1 MNSVLVKIPNK
12 YSILISFPLLMGII
26 LWFSILVENIFI
38 AFFAI
43 FIIPISIKLAYLFSF
58 KKVKV
63 DFFAEEIH
71 FLFLNKLNN
80 RKQEFIIK
88 KEEIHSF
95 SFYAIKHS
103 NYFWLKTHLAKKIKI
118 NAMDIFL
125 SKPEDYSLFENYF
138 NHFIE
143 QNKIVNLKENIDP
156 VKILNFVMVFMFLF
170 MLLLIYRLIQFQN

>member
-1 MNSVLVKIPNK
+1 M
-12 YSILISFPLLMGII
+12 II
-26 LWFSILVENIFI
+26 LLPFFSISIIWVSSLLGSIFI
-38 AFFAI
+38 CLFSISI
-43 FIIPISIKLAYLFSF
+43 FPISIYFSYLLSFKNVNIDFDNEKIFFSF
-58 KKVKV
+58 FNRLTK
-63 DFFAEEIH
+63 
-71 FLFLNKLNN
+71 
-80 RKQEFIIK
+80 RKQEFEVRK
-88 KEEIHSF
+88 DEIHSF

>member
-12 YSILISFPLLMGII
+12 FSILISFPLLMGII

-43 FIIPISIKLAYLFSF
+43 FIIPISIKLAYFFSF

-80 RKQEFIIK
+80 RKQEFIIRK
-88 KEEIHSF
+88 DEIHSF

-118 NAMDIFL
+118 NTMDIFL

-143 QNKIVNLKENIDP
+143 QNKIVNLRRESNP
-156 VKILNFVMVFMFLF
+156 NLYVAFILSFLIIGTIF
-170 MLLLIYRLIQFQN
+170 LIYRLIQFQN